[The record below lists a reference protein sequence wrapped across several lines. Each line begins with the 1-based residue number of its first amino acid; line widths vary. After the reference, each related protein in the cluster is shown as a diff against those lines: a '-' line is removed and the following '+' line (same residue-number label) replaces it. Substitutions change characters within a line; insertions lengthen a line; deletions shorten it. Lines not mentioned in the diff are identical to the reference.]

1 MNIRR
6 IPIVFLVAGLALKT
20 SLVLLWRY
28 RKFPGLLNLL
38 IYYDPGAR
46 YFAERLTRL
55 FFDYGGITFA
65 PGSNTFFDIF
75 LVVGFGIECL
85 LAGFL
90 FRWLSGRFVNQPGA
104 EGLTGT
110 RTKPNLKPSH

>member
-1 MNIRR
+1 MA
-6 IPIVFLVAGLALKT
+6 FLVVGLAFKA
-20 SLVLLWRY
+20 SLVLIWRHG
-28 RKFPGLLNLL
+28 RFPGLLNLL

-46 YFAERLTRL
+46 YFAERMTRL

-75 LVVGFGIECL
+75 LVIGFGIECL

-90 FRWLSGRFVNQPGA
+90 LRWLIGRFRK
-104 EGLTGT
+104 T
-110 RTKPNLKPSH
+110 RNSTLN